1 MADGDDAAAAN
12 APGSALPS
20 VSPEWESGVIPA
32 DDAVWGGWYLESF
45 VQDGRTLTRLP
56 IRSLPFKVGR
66 REVAHLTLSSDL
78 VSKDHAEIYADKRG
92 LRVRDA
98 GSTNGTFINHQ
109 AVQDAALAEGDVIHF
124 ASFEFRLGRRPPV
137 EEETEEKGT
146 VRIQVI
152 RLPDRFGG
160 EAPKLRSLLREAQL
174 TTVFQSIVRPAD
186 GSVFAHEAL
195 GRGAHPDLP
204 ESPHELLQLAELV
217 DEQAGLSRRFRR
229 RACEM
234 APGRSEVGHLFLN
247 LHPSEVDRPDL
258 MDEIRALQATVPGRQ
273 LTLELHESAV
283 THPGR
288 VLELR
293 AALADTGMSLAYD
306 DFGAGQA
313 RLLELSEAPL
323 DFLKLSMRL
332 IHGIDTAPPSRHRV
346 LGSLVALARELGTR
360 TIAEG
365 VETPAEAAACA
376 SLGFDLAQGYHFG
389 GRV

>member
-1 MADGDDAAAAN
+1 MADGEDAAAN
-12 APGSALPS
+12 APGPS
-20 VSPEWESGVIPA
+20 PHAVSPQWESGVIPA

-78 VSKDHAEIYADKRG
+78 VSKDHAEIYGDKRG
-92 LRVRDA
+92 LRVRDL

-109 AVQDAALAEGDVIHF
+109 PVEDAPLAEGDVVHF
-124 ASFEFRLGRRPPV
+124 ASFEFRLARRPPA

-160 EAPKLRSLLREAQL
+160 EAPKLRSLLREAPL
-174 TTVFQSIVRPAD
+174 TTVFQSIVREDA
-186 GSVFAHEAL
+186 SVGE
-195 GRGAHPDLP
+195 
-204 ESPHELLQLAELV
+204 PHELLQLAELV
-217 DEQAGLSRRFRR
+217 EEQVPLSRRFRH

-247 LHPSEVDRPDL
+247 LHPSEIDRPDL
-258 MDEIRALQATVPGRQ
+258 MDDIRALQATVPGRQ

-293 AALADTGMSLAYD
+293 AALADAGMSLAYD

-313 RLLELSEAPL
+313 RLLELSEAPP

>member
-1 MADGDDAAAAN
+1 MADGEEAIG
-12 APGSALPS
+12 PGSAPL
-20 VSPEWESGVIPA
+20 VSLQWESGVIPA

-56 IRSLPFKVGR
+56 IRSLPFRVGR
-66 REVAHLTLSSDL
+66 REAAHLTLSSDL

-92 LRVRDA
+92 LRVRDLS
-98 GSTNGTFINHQ
+98 STNGTFINHQ
-109 AVQDAALAEGDVIHF
+109 QVQDAVLAEADVIHF

-160 EAPKLRSLLREAQL
+160 EAPKLRTLLREAPL
-174 TTVFQSIVRPAD
+174 TTVFQSIVNLPD
-186 GSVFAHEAL
+186 GTIFAHEAL
-195 GRGAHPDLP
+195 GRGAHRDLP

-217 DEQAGLSRRFRR
+217 EEQVGLSRRFRR
-229 RACEM
+229 RACDM
-234 APGRSEVGHLFLN
+234 APERSEVGHLFLN
-247 LHPSEVDRPDL
+247 LHPSEIDRPDL
-258 MDEIRALQATVPGRQ
+258 MEEIRALQSTVPGRQ

-313 RLLELSEAPL
+313 RLLELSEAPP

-365 VETPAEAAACA
+365 VETPEEAAACA

>member
-1 MADGDDAAAAN
+1 MADGDEAAAN
-12 APGSALPS
+12 APGTHMPA
-20 VSPEWESGVIPA
+20 VSLQWESGVIPA

-56 IRSLPFKVGR
+56 IRSLPFRVGR

-92 LRVRDA
+92 LRVRDLS
-98 GSTNGTFINHQ
+98 STNGTFINHQ
-109 AVQDAALAEGDVIHF
+109 AVQDAALAEGDVVHF

-137 EEETEEKGT
+137 EEDTEEKGT

-160 EAPKLRSLLREAQL
+160 EAPKLRSLLREAPL
-174 TTVFQSIVRPAD
+174 TTVFQSIVRLSDA
-186 GSVFAHEAL
+186 SVFAHEAL
-195 GRGAHPDLP
+195 GRGAHRDLP

-217 DEQAGLSRRFRR
+217 EETSALSRRFRR

-234 APGRSEVGHLFLN
+234 APDRTEVGHLFLN
-247 LHPSEVDRPDL
+247 LHPSEIDRPDL
-258 MDEIRALQATVPGRQ
+258 MDEIRALQATCPGRK
-273 LTLELHESAV
+273 LTMELHESAV

-293 AALADTGMSLAYD
+293 AALADAGMSLAYD

-313 RLLELSEAPL
+313 RLLELSEAPP

-346 LGSLVALARELGTR
+346 LGSLVNLARELGTK

-365 VETPAEAAACA
+365 VETPEEAAACA
-376 SLGFDLAQGYHFG
+376 SLGFDLAQGFHFG
-389 GRV
+389 GRF

>member
-1 MADGDDAAAAN
+1 MADGEEADAAN
-12 APGSALPS
+12 APGSHPPA
-20 VSPEWESGVIPA
+20 VSPQWESGVIPA

-66 REVAHLTLSSDL
+66 REAAHLTLSSDL

-92 LRVRDA
+92 LRVRDL

-109 AVQDAALAEGDVIHF
+109 RVEDAALAESDVVHF
-124 ASFEFRLGRRPPV
+124 ASFEFRLARRPPA

-160 EAPKLRSLLREAQL
+160 EAPKLRSLLREAPL
-174 TTVFQSIVRPAD
+174 TTVFQSIVRLSD
-186 GSVFAHEAL
+186 GTVFAHEAL
-195 GRGAHPDLP
+195 GRGAHRDLP

-217 DEQAGLSRRFRR
+217 DEQTELSRRFRR

-234 APGRSEVGHLFLN
+234 APERSEVGHLFLN
-247 LHPSEVDRPDL
+247 LHPSEIDRPD
-258 MDEIRALQATVPGRQ
+258 MVEEVRALQATVPGRP

-293 AALADTGMSLAYD
+293 AALAHTGMTLAYD

-313 RLLELSEAPL
+313 RLLELSEAPP

-346 LGSLVALARELGTR
+346 LGSLVALARELGTK

-365 VETPAEAAACA
+365 IETPEEAAACA

-389 GRV
+389 GRF

>member
-1 MADGDDAAAAN
+1 MADGDEPEAEN
-12 APGSALPS
+12 APGAPPPA
-20 VSPEWESGVIPA
+20 VSLQWESGVIPA
-32 DDAVWGGWYLESF
+32 DDAVWDGWYLESF

-56 IRSLPFKVGR
+56 IRSLPFRIGR

-92 LRVRDA
+92 LRVRDLS
-98 GSTNGTFINHQ
+98 STNGTFINHQ
-109 AVQDAALAEGDVIHF
+109 PVQDAALAEGDVVHF
-124 ASFEFRLGRRPPV
+124 ASFEFRLARRPPV
-137 EEETEEKGT
+137 EEETAEKGT
-146 VRIQVI
+146 TRIHVI

-160 EAPKLRSLLREAQL
+160 EAPKLRSLLREAPL
-174 TTVFQSIVRPAD
+174 TTVFQSIVRLAD
-186 GSVFAHEAL
+186 GTVFAHEAL
-195 GRGAHPDLP
+195 GRGAHHDLP

-217 DEQAGLSRRFRR
+217 DEQVSLSRRFRQ

-234 APGRSEVGHLFLN
+234 APSRSEVGHLFLN
-247 LHPSEVDRPDL
+247 LHPSEIDRPDL
-258 MDEIRALQATVPGRQ
+258 MDEIRALQATVPERE

-313 RLLELSEAPL
+313 RLLELSEAPP

-332 IHGIDTAPPSRHRV
+332 IHGIDTAPSSRHRV

-365 VETPAEAAACA
+365 VETPEDAAACA

>member
-1 MADGDDAAAAN
+1 MADGEDAAAN
-12 APGSALPS
+12 APGPS
-20 VSPEWESGVIPA
+20 PHAVSPQWESGVIPA

-78 VSKDHAEIYADKRG
+78 VSKDHAEIYGDKRG
-92 LRVRDA
+92 LRVRDL

-109 AVQDAALAEGDVIHF
+109 PVEDAPLAEGDVVHF
-124 ASFEFRLGRRPPV
+124 ASFEFRLARRPPA

-160 EAPKLRSLLREAQL
+160 EAPKLRSLLREAPL
-174 TTVFQSIVRPAD
+174 TTVFQSIVRLAD
-186 GSVFAHEAL
+186 GSIFAHEAL
-195 GRGAHPDLP
+195 GRGAHRDLP

-217 DEQAGLSRRFRR
+217 EEQVPLSRRFRH

-247 LHPSEVDRPDL
+247 LHPSEIDRPDL
-258 MDEIRALQATVPGRQ
+258 MDDIRALQATVPGRQ

-313 RLLELSEAPL
+313 RLLELSEAPP

>member
-1 MADGDDAAAAN
+1 MADGEDAAAN
-12 APGSALPS
+12 APGPS
-20 VSPEWESGVIPA
+20 PHAVSPQWESGVIPA

-78 VSKDHAEIYADKRG
+78 VSKDHAEIYGDKRG
-92 LRVRDA
+92 LRVRDL

-109 AVQDAALAEGDVIHF
+109 PVEDAPLAEGDVVHF
-124 ASFEFRLGRRPPV
+124 ASFEFRLARRPPA

-160 EAPKLRSLLREAQL
+160 EAPKLRSLLREAPL
-174 TTVFQSIVRPAD
+174 TTVFQSIVRLAD
-186 GSVFAHEAL
+186 GSIFAHEAL
-195 GRGAHPDLP
+195 GRGAHRDLP

-217 DEQAGLSRRFRR
+217 EEQVPLSRRFRH

-247 LHPSEVDRPDL
+247 LHPSEIDRPDL
-258 MDEIRALQATVPGRQ
+258 MDDIRALQATVPGRQ

-313 RLLELSEAPL
+313 RLLELSEAP
-323 DFLKLSMRL
+323 KS
-332 IHGIDTAPPSRHRV
+332 S
-346 LGSLVALARELGTR
+346 
-360 TIAEG
+360 
-365 VETPAEAAACA
+365 
-376 SLGFDLAQGYHFG
+376 
-389 GRV
+389 

>member
-1 MADGDDAAAAN
+1 MADGEDPAAAS
-12 APGSALPS
+12 APLTPPAVS
-20 VSPEWESGVIPA
+20 VQWESGVIPA

-56 IRSLPFKVGR
+56 IRSLPFRIGR

-78 VSKDHAEIYADKRG
+78 VSKDHAEIYGDRRG
-92 LRVRDA
+92 LRVRDL

-109 AVQDAALAEGDVIHF
+109 PVQDAVLAEADVVHF

-137 EEETEEKGT
+137 EDETEEKGT

-160 EAPKLRSLLREAQL
+160 EAPKLRTLLREAPL
-174 TTVFQSIVRPAD
+174 KAVFQSIVRLSD
-186 GSVFAHEAL
+186 GTTFAHEAL
-195 GRGAHPDLP
+195 GRGAHADLP

-217 DEQAGLSRRFRR
+217 DEQVPLSRRFRL

-234 APGRSEVGHLFLN
+234 APERQEVGHLFLN
-247 LHPSEVDRPDL
+247 LHPSEIDRPDM
-258 MDEIRALQATVPGRQ
+258 MDEIRGLQATCPGRK

-313 RLLELSEAPL
+313 RLLELSEAPP
-323 DFLKLSMRL
+323 DYLKLSMRL

-346 LGSLVALARELGTR
+346 LGSLVALARELGTK

-365 VETPAEAAACA
+365 VETAEEAAACA

-389 GRV
+389 GRL

>member
-1 MADGDDAAAAN
+1 MADGDEAAAS
-12 APGSALPS
+12 APGTHPT
-20 VSPEWESGVIPA
+20 VSLQWESGVIPA

-66 REVAHLTLSSDL
+66 REVAHLTLSSDQ

-92 LRVRDA
+92 LRVRDL

-109 AVQDAALAEGDVIHF
+109 KVQDAALAEGDVVHF
-124 ASFEFRLGRRPPV
+124 ASFEFRLARRPPV

-160 EAPKLRSLLREAQL
+160 EAPKLRSLLREAPL
-174 TTVFQSIVRPAD
+174 TAVFQAIVQLSD
-186 GSVFAHEAL
+186 GSIFAHEAL
-195 GRGAHPDLP
+195 GRGAHRDLP

-217 DEQAGLSRRFRR
+217 EEHVGLSRRFRR

-234 APGRSEVGHLFLN
+234 APGRADVGHVFLN
-247 LHPSEVDRPDL
+247 LHPAEIDRPDL
-258 MDEIRALQATVPGRQ
+258 MDDIRSLQATVPDRK

-293 AALADTGMSLAYD
+293 AALADTGMMLAYD

-313 RLLELSEAPL
+313 RLLELSEAPP

-346 LGSLVALARELGTR
+346 LGSLVALARELGTK

-365 VETPAEAAACA
+365 VETPEEAAACA
-376 SLGFDLAQGYHFG
+376 RLGFDLAQGYHFG
-389 GRV
+389 GRL